1 MNNQTKAIN
10 NKIYQR
16 YQKKNYINKWKK
28 SFNKNWKLYNIQ
40 ETLIEFE
47 DDIKIIENYFRVK
60 QKLYI
65 NEFQYILV

>member
-1 MNNQTKAIN
+1 MNNQTNPIKA
-10 NKIYQR
+10 KLYQR
-16 YQKKNYINKWKK
+16 YQKKVYINKWKK
-28 SFNKNWKLYNIQ
+28 SFNKNWKLYNIK

-47 DDIKIIENYFRVK
+47 DDIKIIENYFRVQ

>member
-1 MNNQTKAIN
+1 MTDNQYDIVKEFIE
-10 NKIYQR
+10 
-16 YQKKNYINKWKK
+16 KK
-28 SFNKNWKLYNIQ
+28 FNKNWKLYIIK

>member
-1 MNNQTKAIN
+1 MNNQTNPIN
-10 NKIYQR
+10 AKLYQR
-16 YQKKNYINKWKK
+16 YQKKVYINKWKK
-28 SFNKNWKLYNIQ
+28 TFNKNWKLYIIK

-47 DDIKIIENYFRVK
+47 DDIKIIENYFRVQ